1 MIYLALILTFITMIV
16 DLKERRIP
24 NYVLVVFFI
33 SGLIVS
39 VLTYGYGGLITYFS
53 NGFLGLMIL
62 ILPYVFKQVGAGDV
76 KLVAVISAL
85 LGIVP
90 TINVCIYF
98 SVLGAGIVL
107 TVLSLKSYLP
117 ILMRCSMEK
126 SIPYALPI
134 HLGVIFYYF
143 NGGLI

>member
-16 DLKERRIP
+16 DIKERRIP
-24 NYVLVVFFI
+24 NNVLILFFI
-33 SGLIVS
+33 SGLMVS
-39 VLTYGYGGLITYFS
+39 VLTEGVWSIPMYLANGLI
-53 NGFLGLMIL
+53 GLFIL
-62 ILPYVFKQVGAGDV
+62 ILPYIFEQVGAGDV

-85 LGIVP
+85 LGVMP

-117 ILMRCSMEK
+117 ILMRLSIEK

-134 HLGVIFYYF
+134 HLGVIFYFF